1 MSKLKKSKKGLIIII
16 ILCAVFLINFIITK
30 LVYDSCF
37 IFNIDTDQAYTY
49 ILNDFREV
57 YFESGKNTLS
67 AYLYDAKALKTG
79 EETSSKGSD
88 KTCKNDALIVIAPGL
103 NAQALDYRHQI
114 KSFVD
119 NGFSVFVF
127 NPTGIAQS
135 EGYSSVGFSQEL
147 IDLDCALDFIESK
160 DNFGYNHIIL
170 FGHSVGGYAV
180 SCVSAYGHTVDAV
193 VSVSGINS
201 AMEGVM
207 EPSVKTIGYIAYADY
222 PMLWLYQA
230 ILFGADNVNIC
241 ANDVISS
248 NDTPTMIIHG
258 KGDERVSYEQ
268 YSIISHKD
276 DIDNKNAEFLLWDNP
291 QNDGH
296 VDILYDNNGF
306 NNELMDK
313 INNFIKE
320 SLNQRGEK

>member
-1 MSKLKKSKKGLIIII
+1 MSKLKKNKKGLIIII
-16 ILCAVFLINFIITK
+16 TLCAVLLINFIITK
-30 LVYDSCF
+30 IVYDFCF
-37 IFNIDTDQAYTY
+37 IFHPVSKPADTD
-49 ILNDFREV
+49 ILNNASEI

-67 AYLYDAKALKTG
+67 AYLYEAKAIKNG
-79 EETSSKGSD
+79 EAKSAESD
-88 KTCKNDALIVIAPGL
+88 KADKTDALIVIAPGL
-103 NAQALDYRHQI
+103 NAEVLDYRYQI

-127 NPTGIAQS
+127 NPTRIAQS
-135 EGYSSVGFSQEL
+135 AGYSSVGFSQEL
-147 IDLDCALDFIESK
+147 IDLDCALDYIESK
-160 DNFGYNHIIL
+160 DKFGYSNIVL
-170 FGHSVGGYAV
+170 FGHSIGGYAV

-193 VSVSGINS
+193 ISVSGINS

-207 EPSVKTIGYIAYADY
+207 EPSVKNIGYIAYVDY

-230 ILFGADNVNIC
+230 ILFGAGNVNIC
-241 ANDVISS
+241 ADDVISS
-248 NDTPTMIIHG
+248 NETPTMIIHG

-268 YSIISHKD
+268 YSIISHRD
-276 DIDNKNAEFLLWDNP
+276 DIDNKNVEFVLWDNP
-291 QNDGH
+291 KNDGH

-306 NNELMDK
+306 NNELMEK

>member
-1 MSKLKKSKKGLIIII
+1 MSKLKKSKKGMIIII
-16 ILCAVFLINFIITK
+16 ILCAVFLINFVVTK
-30 LVYDSCF
+30 IVYDICF
-37 IFNIDTDQAYTY
+37 VFHE
-49 ILNDFREV
+49 NDKSAEFDMMSGAGEI

-67 AYLYDAKALKTG
+67 AYLYDAKILKVD
-79 EETSSKGSD
+79 EDKSSDLD
-88 KTCKNDALIVIAPGL
+88 KTDKADTLVVIAPGL
-103 NAQALDYRHQI
+103 NAQASDYRHQI
-114 KSFVD
+114 KSFID
-119 NGFSVFVF
+119 NGFSVFIF
-127 NPTGIAQS
+127 NPTGTAQS

-147 IDLDCALDFIESK
+147 LDLDCALDFIESK
-160 DNFGYNHIIL
+160 DNFGYEHIIL

-180 SCVSAYGHTVDAV
+180 SCVSAYGHKVDAV
-193 VSVSGINS
+193 ISVSGINS

-207 EPSVKTIGYIAYADY
+207 EPSIKNIGYIAYVDY

-241 ANDVISS
+241 ADEVISS
-248 NDTPTMIIHG
+248 NETPTMIIHG
-258 KGDERVSYEQ
+258 KGDERVSYKE

-291 QNDGH
+291 KNDGH

-306 NNELMDK
+306 NDELMEK

>member
-16 ILCAVFLINFIITK
+16 ILCSVFLINFIITK
-30 LVYDSCF
+30 IVYDSCF
-37 IFNIDTDQAYTY
+37 IFHVANKSADID
-49 ILNDFREV
+49 ILNNGSEIF
-57 YFESGKNTLS
+57 FESGKNTLT
-67 AYLYDAKALKTG
+67 AYLYDAKALTDEK
-79 EETSSKGSD
+79 ESLDDSERVD
-88 KTCKNDALIVIAPGL
+88 KTDALVVIAPGL
-103 NAQALDYRHQI
+103 NAQALDYRYQI
-114 KSFVD
+114 KSFID
-119 NGFSVFVF
+119 NGFSVFAF

-135 EGYSSVGFSQEL
+135 EGYSTVGFSQEL
-147 IDLDCALDFIESK
+147 IDLDSALDYIERN
-160 DNFGYNHIIL
+160 DNFGYSHIIL

-180 SCVSAYGHTVDAV
+180 SCVSVYGHTVDAV

-207 EPSVKTIGYIAYADY
+207 EPSVKNIGYIAYADY

-241 ANDVISS
+241 ADDVISS

-258 KGDERVSYEQ
+258 KGDERVSYKQ

-276 DIDNKNAEFLLWDNP
+276 DIANKNAEFLLWDNP
-291 QNDGH
+291 KNDGH

-313 INNFIKE
+313 INDFIKK
-320 SLNQRGEK
+320 SLY